1 MKKAL
6 LLALMVLGCSDP
18 FFGGSDE
25 PIVPMTVTLSYSLTD
40 SMYHP
45 DRQRRECNFTLTAK
59 ASGGPDGDFAMWETS
74 VMRRVNWSDQDDTQP
89 QITLSPVMLQDLWGS
104 DRIRT
109 GETLTSTQEVDG
121 PSGIAQGFPLEWI
134 FRIGMS
140 DGSHQSKTLRV
151 NC

>member
-1 MKKAL
+1 MNKAL

-25 PIVPMTVTLSYSLTD
+25 PIVPMSVTLSYALTD
-40 SMYHP
+40 AMYHH
-45 DRQRRECNFTLTAK
+45 DSQRWECNFTLTAK
-59 ASGGPDGDFAMWETS
+59 ASGEHSDEFAYWETS

-89 QITLSPVMLQDLWGS
+89 QITFSPVMLQDLWGS
-104 DRIRT
+104 DRIRA
-109 GETLTSTQEVDG
+109 GEILTSTPEVHG
-121 PSGIAQGFPLEWI
+121 PSGIAQGFLLEWI
-134 FRIGMS
+134 FRLGMS